1 MHCYPSLAVS
11 ISLFPIQPV
20 MMMLMIF
27 NVYKGDDGVYE
38 GVVMPMMMYAAHVE
52 SS

>member
-38 GVVMPMMMYAAHVE
+38 GGGDADDDVCCTC
-52 SS
+52 